1 MCGIVGYIGPRAAV
15 DVVVDGLS
23 RLEYRGYDS
32 GGVAVIEKGSLVVKK
47 KAGKLR
53 VLQGILA
60 EDTWTGN
67 VSIGHTRWATHGRP
81 TDANA
86 HPHMDCTGKFAIVH
100 NGIIENY
107 LDIREKLLA
116 KGHHLKS
123 ETDTEMMVHLIE
135 DFYQGSL
142 EEAVRQAV
150 SVARG
155 AYAIV
160 AITEHEPDKIVAVR
174 RTSPM
179 ILGLGDNEYFVAS
192 DIPAVLPYT
201 KKTMIVNDG
210 EMAVLTRQGIVV
222 TDLEGQVVE
231 KEILTIDWDIEAAEK
246 GGFDHFMHKEI
257 HEQPEVFIKAMSGRI
272 VDKKVV
278 FPDIGIDA
286 DYVKRLKRIH
296 IVACGTAYHAGMVGK
311 YAIERLARI
320 PVETDIA
327 SEFRYRSPII
337 GPEDLMIVVSQSGET
352 ADTLAALQE
361 AKAKGARVLA
371 VTNVV
376 GSSVAREADDVLYT
390 WAGPEIAV
398 ASTKAYTTQILVLTL
413 FAIYLAQLNGIEKP
427 DVLEELLVQMR
438 QIPDLA
444 KQVMLN
450 DSNIKSFA
458 QRYKHCEDA
467 FFIGRSLD
475 FAVALE
481 GALKLKEIS
490 YIHAE
495 AYAAG
500 ELKHGTLALIVEGI
514 PVIALITQK
523 DVYEKTLSNIQE
535 VKARDATV
543 IAIARELDTEIVSS
557 SDEIIRVP
565 EVDDLLMPVLA
576 VIPLQ
581 LIAYH
586 MSVARDCDVD
596 QPRNLAKSV
605 TVE

>member
-53 VLQGILA
+53 VLQSVLA

-413 FAIYLAQLNGIEKP
+413 FAIYLAQLSGTEKP

>member
-413 FAIYLAQLNGIEKP
+413 FAIYLAQLNGTEKP